1 MTDFKRK
8 KWKKIY
14 SLVLLM
20 NVLYIAFFYFLMV
33 FYA

>member
-1 MTDFKRK
+1 MTDFKRR

-14 SLVLLM
+14 SFVLLM
-20 NVLYIAFFYFLMV
+20 NVLYIAFFYFLMI